1 MTTPAHAGIVILG
14 TPRSGTTL
22 LRRILGAH
30 PNIAAMGESNL
41 LGACAR
47 FLDSERIAEDVE
59 IGVLA
64 GLGQAGFPRDE
75 VLSRLRDFAF
85 AFHRDHAA
93 RLGKPRWAEKTAFD
107 AFHVAGIEALCG
119 EHAYFL
125 CVVRHGLDVACSL
138 QELSE
143 KNGGYLRE
151 LHDYVRQQ
159 PRPLEAFAH
168 AWVDMT
174 RAIRAFAAR
183 HRRNALL
190 LRYEDLVANPSDVLA
205 GAFRFIG
212 ESFEP
217 ALLERRCRTP
227 GTSAS
232 ATGRPMPA
240 ARSGPKAS
248 AAGDR
253 CRAGPAASSERSS
266 TRHSQNAAMSPFHW
280 KAGATRRRPGAA
292 TKLACYS
299 GGRARAPETSPD
311 AATCVDPPGRP
322 PVESPPLAGG

>member
-1 MTTPAHAGIVILG
+1 MTTPAHTGIVILG

-22 LRRILGAH
+22 LRRVLGAH

-47 FLDSERIAEDVE
+47 FLESERIAEDVE
-59 IGVLA
+59 IGALA

-119 EHAYFL
+119 ESAYFL

-151 LHDYVRQQ
+151 LHEYVRHH

-183 HRRNALL
+183 HPKNALL

-205 GAFRFIG
+205 GAFRFVG

-217 ALLERRCRTP
+217 VLLEGALR
-227 GTSAS
+227 G
-232 ATGRPMPA
+232 
-240 ARSGPKAS
+240 
-248 AAGDR
+248 AGDIGLGDWKTYA
-253 CRAGPAASSERSS
+253 RATIGTESVGR
-266 TRHSQNAAMSPFHW
+266 W
-280 KAGATRRRPGAA
+280 KAQSRWTIGRLGAIANEMLVECGYGPVPLEATRGSEEARRRYELG
-292 TKLACYS
+292 LLL
-299 GGRARAPETSPD
+299 GRARDSE
-311 AATCVDPPGRP
+311 
-322 PVESPPLAGG
+322 